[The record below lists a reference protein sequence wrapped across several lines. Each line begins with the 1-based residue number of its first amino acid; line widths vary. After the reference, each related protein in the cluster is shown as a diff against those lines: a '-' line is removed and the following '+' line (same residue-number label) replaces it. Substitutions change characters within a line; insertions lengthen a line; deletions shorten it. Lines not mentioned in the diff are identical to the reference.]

1 MRRLTGCLS
10 AVLAV
15 LTLAAS
21 SGCSVALRAEQVQ
34 VRVNNDAML
43 LDLPKDRPIRSG
55 EVVIKIENYTYAKR
69 QIVLARTSLDP
80 GALPQKLVTA
90 LREQDHKDVVAVT
103 AVMRSAKTEL
113 VGILPGT
120 VPSVTTLHVNLV
132 RGESYL
138 LFDRLGGL
146 AAGQAIR
153 ITAT

>member
-1 MRRLTGCLS
+1 MRRAAGGLL

-15 LTLAAS
+15 LSLGLS
-21 SGCSVALRAEQVQ
+21 SGCSVELRAEQVQ
-34 VRVNNDAML
+34 VRIDNASMK
-43 LDLPKDRPIRSG
+43 LDLPKDRPIKSG

-69 QIVLARTSLDP
+69 QIVLARTTLDP
-80 GALPQKLVTA
+80 GALPQKLATA
-90 LREQDHKDVVAVT
+90 LRGQDHKDVVSVT

-120 VPSVTTLHVNLV
+120 VPSVTTLHVNLK

-146 AAGQAIR
+146 AAGQSLR